1 MYAGNSYCENVLV
14 HPKVKDNGS
23 EQQTTGQQCGLGVSD
38 QASVLFPESFLHGL
52 RQKESFSP
60 MNKILPREFVDTQ
73 KVPKP
78 DDKLLIC
85 PNSISCSFL
94 IFPRDR
100 PQKQ

>member
-1 MYAGNSYCENVLV
+1 MLV
-14 HPKVKDNGS
+14 RPKVKDNGS
-23 EQQTTGQQCGLGVSD
+23 EQQATGQHCGLGS
-38 QASVLFPESFLHGL
+38 QTRPRSFSPESFLHGL

-60 MNKILPREFVDTQ
+60 MNKIVPREFVETQ

-85 PNSISCSFL
+85 PDSISCSSL
-94 IFPRDR
+94 IVPRDR